1 MERDEHKD
9 TPHGAIYEI
18 RVKGVLDS
26 RWSEWFDG
34 MTVSASNDETMLSGP
49 VADQAALHGLLARVR
64 DLGVPLLS
72 VRQRDTNRVTVN
84 PADGHHGTR
93 GEQSS
98 R

>member
-1 MERDEHKD
+1 MERDEHTD
-9 TPHGAIYEI
+9 TPHGVIYEI
-18 RVKGVLDS
+18 RVKGVLDG

-34 MTVSASNDETMLSGP
+34 MTVSASNDETTLSGP

-72 VRQRDTNRVTVN
+72 VRRRDTSRVRVN
-84 PADGHHGTR
+84 PTDGHHGTR
-93 GEQSS
+93 GEESS